1 MREDKYEIRYRLPDD
16 PSVEDLYKYSNVYL
30 RRKRMKKKF
39 AKNLQTYVPYYIW
52 SEYFCK
58 TMVKP
63 LNSFIRNYRRDAIR
77 MFHVEEITDS
87 VEKEVL
93 KSMGVPEIFTTH
105 E

>member
-1 MREDKYEIRYRLPDD
+1 
-16 PSVEDLYKYSNVYL
+16 
-30 RRKRMKKKF
+30 
-39 AKNLQTYVPYYIW
+39 
-52 SEYFCK
+52 
-58 TMVKP
+58 
-63 LNSFIRNYRRDAIR
+63 